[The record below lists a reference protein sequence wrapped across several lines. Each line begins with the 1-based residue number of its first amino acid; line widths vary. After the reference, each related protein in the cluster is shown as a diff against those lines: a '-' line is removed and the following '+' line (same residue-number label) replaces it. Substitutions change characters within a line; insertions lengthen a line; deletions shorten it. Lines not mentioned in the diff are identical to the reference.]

1 MINFVFITLQITHM
15 MLTSN
20 ESNTNNLDY
29 TYKINISGILSTV
42 SIMILMSLVISVL
55 PLLLNNDQAIFYT
68 SQSLYIAVILLF
80 VTMMYFD
87 WWGLLVGL
95 MTFIICGWVLKL
107 PLEIFASNTLANILQ
122 MVLLLLAYK
131 AIKRIKS
138 ENKNM
143 YYSGELFMN
152 LYNYS
157 LILIFLFYLVYV
169 FTSAEINLWVLL
181 AISIAVLCLTLA
193 KSYKEKD
200 VRLLLF
206 NFMVALIPSLV
217 ASTVSYYLGTL
228 LYDPESTAF
237 RYITTWTLSN
247 YILLQTIGYWFYQ
260 YFFTRNFNKYDNRAI
275 KPIIISTVLYY
286 GAAFVW
292 NMLIILMLKS
302 NVLGNKAYMYFF
314 PWALGNIFLLSN
326 LYFSSSQHIISEE
339 EDRFKWFEGRIIVV
353 EKNTSTI
360 IMIIAFLLPLSL
372 EFLQYTPDILKILF
386 AANIFCT
393 CTAVG
398 LIWIP
403 QQHIKFVYLLKSLKT
418 ICYTYSI
425 SLLLLCV
432 ILILSSLN

>member
-20 ESNTNNLDY
+20 EPNTNNLEY
-29 TYKINISGILSTV
+29 AYKINISGILSTV

-122 MVLLLLAYK
+122 IVLLLLAYK

-169 FTSAEINLWVLL
+169 FTSTEINLWVLL
-181 AISIAVLCLTLA
+181 AFSIVVLCLTLA
-193 KSYKEKD
+193 K
-200 VRLLLF
+200 
-206 NFMVALIPSLV
+206 
-217 ASTVSYYLGTL
+217 YLKK
-228 LYDPESTAF
+228 
-237 RYITTWTLSN
+237 R
-247 YILLQTIGYWFYQ
+247 
-260 YFFTRNFNKYDNRAI
+260 
-275 KPIIISTVLYY
+275 
-286 GAAFVW
+286 
-292 NMLIILMLKS
+292 M
-302 NVLGNKAYMYFF
+302 
-314 PWALGNIFLLSN
+314 
-326 LYFSSSQHIISEE
+326 
-339 EDRFKWFEGRIIVV
+339 
-353 EKNTSTI
+353 
-360 IMIIAFLLPLSL
+360 
-372 EFLQYTPDILKILF
+372 
-386 AANIFCT
+386 
-393 CTAVG
+393 
-398 LIWIP
+398 
-403 QQHIKFVYLLKSLKT
+403 
-418 ICYTYSI
+418 
-425 SLLLLCV
+425 
-432 ILILSSLN
+432 

>member
-1 MINFVFITLQITHM
+1 M

-193 KSYKEKD
+193 KSY
-200 VRLLLF
+200 
-206 NFMVALIPSLV
+206 
-217 ASTVSYYLGTL
+217 
-228 LYDPESTAF
+228 
-237 RYITTWTLSN
+237 
-247 YILLQTIGYWFYQ
+247 
-260 YFFTRNFNKYDNRAI
+260 
-275 KPIIISTVLYY
+275 
-286 GAAFVW
+286 
-292 NMLIILMLKS
+292 
-302 NVLGNKAYMYFF
+302 
-314 PWALGNIFLLSN
+314 
-326 LYFSSSQHIISEE
+326 H
-339 EDRFKWFEGRIIVV
+339 
-353 EKNTSTI
+353 
-360 IMIIAFLLPLSL
+360 
-372 EFLQYTPDILKILF
+372 
-386 AANIFCT
+386 
-393 CTAVG
+393 
-398 LIWIP
+398 
-403 QQHIKFVYLLKSLKT
+403 
-418 ICYTYSI
+418 
-425 SLLLLCV
+425 
-432 ILILSSLN
+432 

>member
-1 MINFVFITLQITHM
+1 M
-15 MLTSN
+15 SN
-20 ESNTNNLDY
+20 EPNTNNLEY

-181 AISIAVLCLTLA
+181 TFSIAVLCLTLA

-228 LYDPESTAF
+228 LYNPESTAF

-247 YILLQTIGYWFYQ
+247 YILLQTIQ
-260 YFFTRNFNKYDNRAI
+260 
-275 KPIIISTVLYY
+275 
-286 GAAFVW
+286 
-292 NMLIILMLKS
+292 
-302 NVLGNKAYMYFF
+302 
-314 PWALGNIFLLSN
+314 
-326 LYFSSSQHIISEE
+326 
-339 EDRFKWFEGRIIVV
+339 
-353 EKNTSTI
+353 
-360 IMIIAFLLPLSL
+360 
-372 EFLQYTPDILKILF
+372 
-386 AANIFCT
+386 
-393 CTAVG
+393 
-398 LIWIP
+398 
-403 QQHIKFVYLLKSLKT
+403 
-418 ICYTYSI
+418 
-425 SLLLLCV
+425 
-432 ILILSSLN
+432 